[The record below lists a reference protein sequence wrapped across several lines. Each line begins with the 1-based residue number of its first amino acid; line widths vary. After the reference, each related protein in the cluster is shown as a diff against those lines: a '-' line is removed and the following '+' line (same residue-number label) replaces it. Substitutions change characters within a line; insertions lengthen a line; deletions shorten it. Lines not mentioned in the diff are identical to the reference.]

1 MITGMRHHSVSVQ
14 THLLFQ
20 SAMLTFKVTPLPF
33 AHDNYIW
40 LIDNGRHAA
49 LVDPGEAM
57 PALVALK
64 KNSLTPAAIVLTHHH
79 GDHTGG
85 VREIVAHYPDTPVYG
100 PAKDNIASV
109 DHPVGDGDKIFIDP
123 LGLEL
128 QLIGVAAHTRGHVA
142 YLGHGMLFCGDAL
155 FSAGCGRI
163 FEGTPS
169 DLELALN
176 RLARLNDATKVY
188 CAHEYTLANLA
199 FARAAEP
206 ENAARDRYA
215 AHCEALR
222 RQDEP
227 TLPSTI
233 AIERAINPFL
243 RTDVENVIDSVTAH
257 CGIRPANMLACLAA
271 LRAWKDVF
279 QGCFNPRPCPGDKSA

>member
-1 MITGMRHHSVSVQ
+1 MS
-14 THLLFQ
+14 
-20 SAMLTFKVTPLPF
+20 TFKVTPLPF

-40 LIDNGRHAA
+40 LIDNGRHAM

-57 PALVALK
+57 PALVALE
-64 KNSLTPAAIVLTHHH
+64 KNGLLPAAILLTHHH
-79 GDHTGG
+79 GDHIGG
-85 VREIVAHYPDTPVYG
+85 VGEIVAHYPSVPVYG
-100 PAKDNIASV
+100 PSKDDIVSV
-109 DHPVGDGDKIFIDP
+109 SHPVENGDKIFIEP

-128 QLIGVAAHTRGHVA
+128 QVIDVSAHTRGHVA

-169 DLELALN
+169 DLELALG
-176 RLARLNDATKVY
+176 RLARLNDETKVY

-199 FARAAEP
+199 FARAADP

-222 RQDEP
+222 RQGKP

-243 RTDVENVIDSVTAH
+243 RTDVESVIYSVAAH
-257 CGIRPANMLACLAA
+257 CGTRPTNTLACLTA
-271 LRAWKDVF
+271 LRAWKDIF
-279 QGCFNPRPCPGDKSA
+279 QG